1 MPHTLPW
8 IDTENSKV
16 VYVVM
21 YYRESFKTPPP
32 MAEEGCNVALSRTSA
47 PNPQIFTE
55 SSADLA
61 L

>member
-1 MPHTLPW
+1 
-8 IDTENSKV
+8 
-16 VYVVM
+16 M